1 MGHYGPGFPPAEHIH
16 RGWWGVGHP
25 FVALLMFLVVVGLI
39 VWAVLYV
46 TSHRSAPPAIASGPP
61 PRDPAVEELRIRYAR
76 GEMTSDEFAQR
87 SRNLG
92 GGPPAGSAPPAA
104 PPTAVTPPPSD
115 DAPAGDG

>member
-25 FVALLMFLVVVGLI
+25 FVALLMFLIVIGLI

-46 TSHRSAPPAIASGPP
+46 TSHRASPAAAPAGPP
-61 PRDPAVEELRIRYAR
+61 PRDPALEELRIRYAR
-76 GEMTSDEFAQR
+76 GEMAREEFVER
-87 SRNLG
+87 SHDLG
-92 GGPPAGSAPPAA
+92 GGPPAGFEPPAA
-104 PPTAVTPPPSD
+104 PPPA